1 MNGKNKLL
9 LTFLLVLFAGLLI
22 IYGIDTLRIA
32 NESPRTIAVVL
43 KTVDSR
49 SEYWRTVREGM
60 ELAAKEYE
68 VAIEIT
74 GPLTDTDAEGQM
86 SMIDEA
92 LTRKPDAMIVGPV
105 DPIKLESAVDRIR
118 EAKAKL
124 VVIESPLA
132 GRIDS
137 LVGTNHAD
145 AGRLAAESLID
156 PRNANPLQVVT
167 LRQTESTDAE
177 KERQRGL
184 EEAFSGM
191 AEVDYLGAVDFDGTE
206 EDAYERVKKLIRRYP
221 DLQGVVGIN
230 EQATVGAAKA
240 LKELKNAGWIKL
252 VSFGSSIYEIKL
264 LEEGTLQAT
273 VVQKPFNIGYLS
285 VETAVQAL
293 QGVKVSPR
301 LSIEAHVITKDNLYT
316 QGNQELLF
324 PLVE

>member
-206 EDAYERVKKLIRRYP
+206 EDAYERVKKADPSISRSPRRCRYQRAS
-221 DLQGVVGIN
+221 DGR
-230 EQATVGAAKA
+230 AAKA